1 MFIQILIN
9 SAKFLQL
16 VKHGQQIL
24 WFKLGQIKDAK
35 KRKWSYRGFPFP
47 QFLKKQ
53 VDFEPIKLHL
63 QKFWVRSLK
72 TSLFL
77 FRMASAKQF
86 ITITT
91 AALLI
96 LMRRPNPWI
105 SISSISTWVK
115 RSRSRSRPVWYWKI
129 IPRIVGVW
137 IVQNDLLYSRMLKN
151 SLLQSVPIDGYYL
164 PISWVHW
171 MENPK
176 PGVPNIAIATTWQ
189 AGSPF

>member
-16 VKHGQQIL
+16 VEHGQQIL

-53 VDFEPIKLHL
+53 VDFESIKLHL

-115 RSRSRSRPVWYWKI
+115 RSRSRSRPVDTEKTLPKAQRTRGLSSAYQSNKFLHKF
-129 IPRIVGVW
+129 
-137 IVQNDLLYSRMLKN
+137 QNSK
-151 SLLQSVPIDGYYL
+151 SQ
-164 PISWVHW
+164 
-171 MENPK
+171 
-176 PGVPNIAIATTWQ
+176 PNISISTKH
-189 AGSPF
+189 

>member
-16 VKHGQQIL
+16 VEHGQQIL

-72 TSLFL
+72 TSLFRLLCL

-115 RSRSRSRPVWYWKI
+115 RSRSRSRPVDTEKLSHVLLVCGSYKMI
-129 IPRIVGVW
+129 FFIPGCWRIPC
-137 IVQNDLLYSRMLKN
+137 YSLFQLMDTIF
-151 SLLQSVPIDGYYL
+151 PY
-164 PISWVHW
+164 
-171 MENPK
+171 
-176 PGVPNIAIATTWQ
+176 PGSIGWRILSQ
-189 AGSPF
+189 GSPILQ

>member
-16 VKHGQQIL
+16 VEHGQQIL

-53 VDFEPIKLHL
+53 VDFESIKLHL

-72 TSLFL
+72 TSLFRLLCL

-115 RSRSRSRPVWYWKI
+115 RSRSRSRPVDTEKTLPKAQRTRGLSSAYQSNKFLHKF
-129 IPRIVGVW
+129 
-137 IVQNDLLYSRMLKN
+137 QNSK
-151 SLLQSVPIDGYYL
+151 SQ
-164 PISWVHW
+164 
-171 MENPK
+171 
-176 PGVPNIAIATTWQ
+176 PNISISTKH
-189 AGSPF
+189 